1 MCPGRRQEDIRK
13 DEIMYDEMK
22 QEVLMEENARSLHS
36 QNRLMCVGNI
46 SGDYILSDKQKNAL
60 GHFCNHCDQS
70 VGQYSIF
77 FLYY

>member
-1 MCPGRRQEDIRK
+1 MCPERRQEDISN
-13 DEIMYDEMK
+13 DELIYDDMK
-22 QEVLMEENARSLHS
+22 KTVLVEKNARSLHS

-46 SGDYILSDKQKNAL
+46 SGDYILSDKQTNAL
-60 GHFCNHCDQS
+60 GQFCDQS